1 MNFLFKIS
9 NNKKKM
15 IGGFFMETKDYD
27 YLKSAS
33 VQDCTGL
40 IPAQVEYEEELENY
54 EDLYPF
60 LPQAVSTN
68 TDPQKDQ

>member
-1 MNFLFKIS
+1 
-9 NNKKKM
+9 
-15 IGGFFMETKDYD
+15 METKDYD

-33 VQDCTGL
+33 AQDCTGL

-60 LPQAVSTN
+60 LPQAVSIN
-68 TDPQKDQ
+68 TDLQKDQ